1 MLNVGGSI
9 QAVRN
14 STGIFEQLLEALV
27 VMGEHLE
34 LSGFRL
40 DRQTFSDSP
49 DYARTLIEFYKTII
63 AFWSGALKF
72 SKRNKAKRMASAV
85 WDDYEQVFEELESR
99 MRRHSEAIRNCAAAV
114 DRERQH
120 NERAKAEAD
129 RTGSSANPMNRAI
142 HSAGY

>member
-1 MLNVGGSI
+1 
-9 QAVRN
+9 
-14 STGIFEQLLEALV
+14 
-27 VMGEHLE
+27 MGEHFE

-49 DYARTLIEFYKTII
+49 DYARTLIEFYKTVI

-72 SKRNKAKRMASAV
+72 SNRNKATKMVRAI
-85 WDDYEQVFEELESR
+85 WDDYEQVFKELESR
-99 MRRHSEAIRNCAAAV
+99 MRRHSEAIKDCAAAV

-129 RTGSSANPMNRAI
+129 RTGSSINPMNRTISFFGWMLTKIEFRAPR
-142 HSAGY
+142 S